1 MSITINSTQ
10 ETITIKV
17 WGNWFTWKPGQ
28 KKIIRDEEMAKFISL
43 ERKDSGIAVI
53 PELVKDDEDVTPEE
67 LEVRRAANVGVE
79 EEECRHALERY
90 VAKHREVI
98 ANNQVS
104 LRRDLQ
110 QKNIQADPAAYAST
124 GELESMKLVA
134 KYQKRSEDAEAAKI
148 SEVRRLMNQ
157 VTKG

>member
-1 MSITINSTQ
+1 MSVTINATQ
-10 ETITIKV
+10 ETITLKI

-28 KKIIRDEEMAKFISL
+28 KKVIRDEEMAKFIAM

-53 PELVKDDEDVTPEE
+53 PELMRDDEEVTPEE
-67 LEVRRAANVGVE
+67 LDARRAASVGVE
-79 EEECRHALERY
+79 EEECRNALERY
-90 VAKHREVI
+90 VARHREVI
-98 ANNQVS
+98 ANNQIS

-110 QKNIQADPAAYAST
+110 QANIQADPAAYAST

-134 KYQKRSEDAEAAKI
+134 KYQKRAEDAEAAKI
-148 SEVRRLMNQ
+148 AEVKRLMSQ